1 MHSFKYMLEFSLLLF
16 LHVIK
21 RENKHECYS
30 FALLPSLSV
39 PVCGNV
45 TEFP

>member
-1 MHSFKYMLEFSLLLF
+1 MHSFKYMLEFSLFLF